1 MSRELVKLTL
11 PAKAEYLTAVRLVAG
26 SVAGQA
32 GFNMEEIEDVKT
44 ALSEACLLLMPCK
57 EDTIGLE
64 LWIED
69 GFHAIVRA
77 SREQGDCK
85 HSPEREFG
93 SFLLEALSDKVEYQ
107 ELDGKSEYRL
117 YKSLQS

>member
-1 MSRELVKLTL
+1 MSREVIELSL

-26 SVAGQA
+26 SIAGQA

-57 EDTIGLE
+57 EDTLRLE
-64 LWIED
+64 LWIQE

-77 SREQGDCK
+77 SREQAACK

-93 SFLLEALSDKVEYQ
+93 SFLLEALSDKVEFQ
-107 ELDGKSEYRL
+107 ESDGESEYRL
-117 YKSLQS
+117 FKSLQS

>member
-1 MSRELVKLTL
+1 MSREVIELSL

-26 SVAGQA
+26 SIAGQA

-57 EDTIGLE
+57 EDTLRLE
-64 LWIED
+64 LWIQD

-77 SREQGDCK
+77 SREQAACK
-85 HSPEREFG
+85 QSPEREFG
-93 SFLLEALSDKVEYQ
+93 SFLLEALSDKVEFQ
-107 ELDGKSEYRL
+107 DHDGESEYRL
-117 YKSLQS
+117 FKSLQS